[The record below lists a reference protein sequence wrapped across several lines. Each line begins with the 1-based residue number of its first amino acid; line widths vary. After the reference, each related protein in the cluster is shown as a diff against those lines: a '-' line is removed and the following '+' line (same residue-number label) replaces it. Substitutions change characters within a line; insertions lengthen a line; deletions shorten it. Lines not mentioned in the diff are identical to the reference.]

1 MARWNAIGYCVVSGS
16 LDDAQ
21 RADHKNRDGN
31 GKENW
36 QRTKRLKLILQRS
49 PFSYKKVW
57 GEYEGNAE
65 VSYAIFPVSK
75 DGERIGFDKL
85 ETFAK
90 SLGNCFQQDTIL
102 VRKPDD
108 VGGDTYYINAK
119 TGEKDMEFENLSF
132 DVDPAS
138 DFSTN
143 VRNPKKP
150 SHANHYFKY
159 ENIEDDSPRMNER
172 KADKSEEDVGLKD
185 YLHEL
190 DNLNISYQKNTWA
203 KKAGWYHI
211 FIRGT
216 CYSFNYFE
224 DYFGGL
230 YKIVN
235 TDNGEAWKGA
245 GISEFKQDILRLA
258 KNPKIT
264 ERRIAFYEKDD
275 KIQDYLEEIE
285 ERGLTSLHDVPN
297 KKHPTYA
304 FRVMQTSPEATL
316 TYYGNGFYELEE
328 EDMIFKGATLAD
340 FEMDLK
346 QLLSVYESSDNS
358 SPRMRE
364 STQSVLDLAEKISE
378 ALGLG
383 QPQTGW
389 WGAGQEIKN
398 GICFC
403 VKEDPTG
410 YGYDSTKVV
419 VGKNSPM
426 SLTSPLP
433 GDQVLDADNY
443 KFDKL
448 IEKIKSSVKVIE
460 MAMSSLKDK
469 LQEIVDFC
477 QKQGYAGF
485 VWNNG

>member
-1 MARWNAIGYCVVSGS
+1 MTSRILENIQRDMARWNAIGYCVVSGS

-36 QRTKRLKLILQRS
+36 QRTKRLKVILQRS
-49 PFSYKKVW
+49 PFAYKKVW

-75 DGERIGFDKL
+75 DGERIGYDKL

-90 SLGNCFQQDTIL
+90 ALGNCFQQDTIL

-172 KADKSEEDVGLKD
+172 RV
-185 YLHEL
+185 
-190 DNLNISYQKNTWA
+190 
-203 KKAGWYHI
+203 
-211 FIRGT
+211 
-216 CYSFNYFE
+216 
-224 DYFGGL
+224 
-230 YKIVN
+230 
-235 TDNGEAWKGA
+235 
-245 GISEFKQDILRLA
+245 
-258 KNPKIT
+258 
-264 ERRIAFYEKDD
+264 AFYEKDD
-275 KIQDYLEEIE
+275 KFQDYLDEIE
-285 ERGLTSLHDVPN
+285 ERGISSLHPVSGE
-297 KKHPTYA
+297 KRPTYA
-304 FRVMQTSPEATL
+304 FRMMQTSSEVKL
-316 TYYGNGFYELEE
+316 TYWGHGFYEMVDQ
-328 EDMIFKGATLAD
+328 DMIFKGATLAD
-340 FEMDLK
+340 FEQDLS
-346 QLLSVYESSDNS
+346 QLMSVYESSDNS

-364 STQSVLDLAEKISE
+364 STSDVHELAEKISK

-383 QPQTGW
+383 QPQVGW
-389 WGAGQEIKN
+389 WGAGNEIKN

-410 YGYDSTKVV
+410 RGYDSTKVV

-448 IEKIKSSVKVIE
+448 IEKIKFSVKVVE
-460 MAMSSLKDK
+460 MAMSGLKDK

-477 QKQGYAGF
+477 EKQGYAGF
-485 VWNNG
+485 VWNNGCQIDLGSEDEDEAEDLRYEIEDNFPTAQVYVKQQWELSEDDYNDLDEEIRDEYALVVHLSKE